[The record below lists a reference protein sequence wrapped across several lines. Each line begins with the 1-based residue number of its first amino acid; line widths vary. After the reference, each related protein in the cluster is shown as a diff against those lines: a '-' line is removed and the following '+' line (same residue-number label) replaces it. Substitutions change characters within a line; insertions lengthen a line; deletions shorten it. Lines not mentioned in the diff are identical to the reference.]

1 MPNGRKAAPLTRG
14 NFRPC
19 DDNVIPSFAKV
30 AGAIKDNGAIAVQQ
44 LYHVGAPT
52 AKASGS
58 FCLQSCPD
66 TERAIRGNRR
76 LNSVKKHMN
85 RVGSKNRNTTLV
97 QWVQK
102 LLRGQDLE

>member
-44 LYHVGAPT
+44 LYHAGAPT
-52 AKASGS
+52 AIPTIPFIPLGHPLA
-58 FCLQSCPD
+58 CQ
-66 TERAIRGNRR
+66 AITIAMARI
-76 LNSVKKHMN
+76 
-85 RVGSKNRNTTLV
+85 
-97 QWVQK
+97 Q
-102 LLRGQDLE
+102 